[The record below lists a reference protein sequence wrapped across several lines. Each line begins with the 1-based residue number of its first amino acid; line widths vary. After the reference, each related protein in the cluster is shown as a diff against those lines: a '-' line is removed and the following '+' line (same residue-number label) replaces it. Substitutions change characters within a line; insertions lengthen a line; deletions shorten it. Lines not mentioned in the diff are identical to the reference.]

1 MMQKCKVD
9 TFDTDFNKLRL
20 KILLQWFT
28 MYFLFIKFFEINLE
42 IIWKTFEKE
51 FKRIFWTRMYVNK
64 NLFSY

>member
-20 KILLQWFT
+20 KILLQWFI

-51 FKRIFWTRMYVNK
+51 FKGIFWTRMYVNK

>member
-9 TFDTDFNKLRL
+9 TFDTDFNKFRL

>member
-1 MMQKCKVD
+1 MQKCKVD

-42 IIWKTFEKE
+42 IIWKTFEKK

>member
-20 KILLQWFT
+20 KILLQWFI
-28 MYFLFIKFFEINLE
+28 MYFLFKFFEINLE
-42 IIWKTFEKE
+42 IIWKMFEKE